1 MDCRVYVWNLS
12 YRTKWTALKDH
23 FKEVG
28 EVAYADVIMDR
39 QRNRSKGC
47 GIVEF
52 TCPED
57 AKKAIDM
64 MFDTV
69 LDDRKIAVRE
79 DRPAGPDGHVKR
91 PKDAEDRLPP
101 KSDRPA
107 PRAEGGDK
115 ADNPELEKKMDDD
128 LDNYF
133 ASRPDDAE
141 TAPAKEDAAPPAE
154 AEMAP
159 AEA

>member
-1 MDCRVYVWNLS
+1 MNYDAPIFGLN
-12 YRTKWTALKDH
+12 
-23 FKEVG
+23 
-28 EVAYADVIMDR
+28 
-39 QRNRSKGC
+39 
-47 GIVEF
+47 
-52 TCPED
+52 

-79 DRPAGPDGHVKR
+79 DRPAGPDGYVKR